1 MEPSLRAKL
10 TARRSLIVESEAE
23 QQPTPDQQIDA
34 VSDKKDEEVIL
45 PESGANSELAKKLA
59 KRRSF
64 IF

>member
-1 MEPSLRAKL
+1 MEPALRAKL

-23 QQPTPDQQIDA
+23 QQTSPDQQVDA
-34 VSDKKDEEVIL
+34 VSDSKDTEVL
-45 PESGANSELAKKLA
+45 HPESGANSELAKKLA